1 MDWTV
6 ILLSVGCIG
15 NSVGV
20 VCLAVTIWMLN
31 RNQRAM
37 WEEILRLK
45 NRHLQSSVNSTDGGV
60 SESGRREKDMEQGA
74 HDGGNRTSMSAD
86 FENLS
91 KGI

>member
-45 NRHLQSSVNSTDGGV
+45 NRHLQPSVNS
-60 SESGRREKDMEQGA
+60 
-74 HDGGNRTSMSAD
+74 SAD
-86 FENLS
+86 
-91 KGI
+91 

>member
-6 ILLSVGCIG
+6 ILVSVGCIG

-45 NRHLQSSVNSTDGGV
+45 NRHLQPSV
-60 SESGRREKDMEQGA
+60 
-74 HDGGNRTSMSAD
+74 
-86 FENLS
+86 
-91 KGI
+91 

>member
-6 ILLSVGCIG
+6 ILLSIACIG

-20 VCLAVTIWMLN
+20 VCLAVAVWMLN

-37 WEEILRLK
+37 WEEILRLM
-45 NRHLQSSVNSTDGGV
+45 NRHFQPTVNSTDGGV
-60 SESGRREKDMEQGA
+60 SESGRRAKDMEQGA

-86 FENLS
+86 SENLS